1 MRQMLWK
8 VVVLVT
14 LLVGVKQ
21 MPSSIQLS
29 WLFLF
34 YIFCVGT
41 NVMIYNMKLM
51 DNGLPELDI
60 SKDAADI
67 IMADPHSAEVYDV
80 DEK

>member
-1 MRQMLWK
+1 
-8 VVVLVT
+8 
-14 LLVGVKQ
+14 
-21 MPSSIQLS
+21 
-29 WLFLF
+29 
-34 YIFCVGT
+34 
-41 NVMIYNMKLM
+41 MIYNMKLM